1 MDWPTPE
8 FTRNQVNK
16 AGKILLSEEIDQY
29 LWALRVLQNWRSCHG
44 YPINTFQA
52 TLRQKLKA
60 VDKKAF
66 VAQRLK
72 RLFSIIQKLER
83 FESMQLA
90 RMQDIGGLRAVVS
103 TLDKVRSLESNYRK
117 SRFKHELVASRDYI
131 TNPKTSGYRSVHLVY
146 RYKNPS
152 APEYDGLFVELQ
164 IRTRLQ
170 HAWATAVETMGTFL
184 NHALKS
190 SEGPGIWLDFFALTG
205 SAFAHIEKTAPVPG
219 YEDLDKEETFAK
231 VIDRSKLLD
240 VRPKLLAYSIAAER
254 VYADKRLRSYHLIIL
269 DLNTKTVKIR
279 SYSQSNLEEA
289 SKDYS
294 EAENR
299 ISNGEP
305 IQAVLVS
312 AGSIEN
318 LRRAYPNYFLDT
330 HEFIQG
336 ISRIEKLLKKNN
348 DSALKSK

>member
-1 MDWPTPE
+1 M
-8 FTRNQVNK
+8 
-16 AGKILLSEEIDQY
+16 
-29 LWALRVLQNWRSCHG
+29 
-44 YPINTFQA
+44 
-52 TLRQKLKA
+52 RQKLKA
-60 VDKKAF
+60 IDKNAI

-72 RLFSIIQKLER
+72 RLFSIIQKLKR

-103 TLDKVRSLESNYRK
+103 TLDKVRSLETNYRE

-131 TNPKTSGYRSVHLVY
+131 SNPKISGYRSVHLIY
-146 RYKNPS
+146 RYKNPI

-164 IRTRLQ
+164 IRTKLQ

-205 SAFAHIEKTAPVPG
+205 SAFAHIERTPPVPG
-219 YEDLDKEETFAK
+219 YEGLDKEKTFAN
-231 VIDRSKLLD
+231 VIDKAKILD
-240 VRPKLLAYSIAAER
+240 VRPKLIAYSVAAER
-254 VYADKRLRSYHLIIL
+254 VYADRRTGSYHLIIL
-269 DLNTKTVKIR
+269 DLKAKTVKIR
-279 SYSQSNLEEA
+279 SYSQSNLEDA

-294 EAENR
+294 EAEGN
-299 ISNGEP
+299 ISRGDP

-312 AGSIEN
+312 AGSIDN

-330 HEFIQG
+330 HEFIRG
-336 ISRIEKLLKKNN
+336 IGRIEKLLKKNN
-348 DSALKSK
+348 GLARKGK